1 MIQSPES
8 ARKDIHFA
16 LCPFC
21 GTAQWKSMFRFSF
34 ILWILHLWKLDLV
47 NFARSYSDPSIN
59 MKMALAFHVRLVL
72 DPLCSDSS
80 LVLRNPNSLL
90 VLHGIRLVQSPFKD
104 ALKAGSE
111 ELTYLRGLI
120 QPFLLSTLYTKAS
133 DI

>member
-1 MIQSPES
+1 
-8 ARKDIHFA
+8 
-16 LCPFC
+16 
-21 GTAQWKSMFRFSF
+21 
-34 ILWILHLWKLDLV
+34 
-47 NFARSYSDPSIN
+47 